1 MSKHTSEETLKK
13 SWGAYQYVGL
23 AKNEVAHDFGNMV
36 WQGSAAVVSIP
47 FEQKFKQTERN
58 SGGN

>member
-1 MSKHTSEETLKK
+1 MQLNLVEERLDIVNDPAPQCTNRGFLFLIFWEQWV
-13 SWGAYQYVGL
+13 STCTCIW
-23 AKNEVAHDFGNMV
+23 
-36 WQGSAAVVSIP
+36 SIP